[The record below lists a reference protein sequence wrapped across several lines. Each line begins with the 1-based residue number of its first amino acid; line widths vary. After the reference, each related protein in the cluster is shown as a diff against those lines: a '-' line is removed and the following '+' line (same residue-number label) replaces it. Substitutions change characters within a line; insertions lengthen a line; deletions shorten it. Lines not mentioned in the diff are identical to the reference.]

1 MKDFKWDLWDIS
13 IIPAIISDIN
23 SRSECCTR
31 YKENGMLP
39 LMASPMDTVV
49 CKKNIHT
56 YIDNGITP
64 CIPRGEDLSLEEA
77 EGLKKHAFRAFGLNE
92 IEIQLEYYK
101 TLNGSIPFS
110 LYLDNDLQKIENYVP
125 FYQYPN
131 VLIDMANGN
140 MQRLIDIIKKIKDTF
155 KINLMV
161 GNVANPLT
169 YKNLAMAGADLI
181 RLGVGTGKGCTTAA
195 NVGIY
200 YPMGSLIY
208 ECKKIKNEFD
218 LKTKI
223 VADGGMRGFDDIIKS
238 LALGSDIILL
248 GSIFNK
254 TMQSAGFNYLYGI
267 KIPYDMARILWKW
280 GLPIKKKYRG
290 MSTKAVQRKWGKTK
304 LVTSEGI
311 TIYQKV
317 EYNLSQWVE
326 NFEDYLKSCMSY
338 CGAKTLEEFIGNVE
352 WEFISY
358 NSLKRFQK

>member
-23 SRSECCTR
+23 SRSECSTR

-39 LMASPMDTVV
+39 LMGSPMDTVV
-49 CKKNIHT
+49 CKKNAHT
-56 YIDNGITP
+56 FIDNGIIP
-64 CIPRGEDLSLEEA
+64 CIPRGEDLPLGEIEN
-77 EGLKKHAFRAFGLNE
+77 LKEHSFKAFGLNE
-92 IEIQLEYYK
+92 IEMQLEYYK
-101 TLNGSIPFS
+101 TLNSS
-110 LYLDNDLQKIENYVP
+110 DLQKIENYVP

-181 RLGVGTGKGCTTAA
+181 RISVGTGLGCTTGA

-200 YPMGSLIY
+200 YPIGSLIH
-208 ECKKIKNEFD
+208 ECKK
-218 LKTKI
+218 LKEENNLRAKI
-223 VADGGMRGFDDIIKS
+223 VMDGGMRGFDDIIKA
-238 LALGSDIILL
+238 LALGADYILC

-267 KIPYDMARILWKW
+267 KIPYDAARILWKW
-280 GLPIKKKYRG
+280 GLPVKKKYRG
-290 MSTKAVQRKWGKTK
+290 MSVKAVQRKWGKSR

-311 TIYQKV
+311 TLYQKV
-317 EYNLSQWVE
+317 EYNLPQWVE
-326 NFEDYLKSCMSY
+326 NFEDYLRSCMSY
-338 CGAKTLEEFIGNVE
+338 CGVRTLEEFIGNVE

>member
-1 MKDFKWDLWDIS
+1 LD
-13 IIPAIISDIN
+13 AN
-23 SRSECCTR
+23 SNLANKVFHS
-31 YKENGMLP
+31 
-39 LMASPMDTVV
+39 
-49 CKKNIHT
+49 
-56 YIDNGITP
+56 
-64 CIPRGEDLSLEEA
+64 
-77 EGLKKHAFRAFGLNE
+77 FGLNE
-92 IEIQLEYYK
+92 IETQLNDYK
-101 TLNGSIPFS
+101 IFILKNNS
-110 LYLDNDLQKIENYVP
+110 

-131 VLIDMANGN
+131 ILIDMANGH
-140 MQRLIDIIKKIKDTF
+140 MSRLIEIVKEIKEKWPS
-155 KINLMV
+155 INLMV

-181 RLGVGTGKGCTTAA
+181 RLGVGTGRGCTTAA

-200 YPMGSLIY
+200 YPIGSLIH

-223 VADGGMRGFDDIIKS
+223 VADGGMRCFDDIIKA
-238 LALGSDIILL
+238 LALGSDYILC

-267 KIPYDMARILWKW
+267 KIPYDVARVLWKW